1 MPEGGEVVTDT
12 MAVTRATLEQ
22 AWPCIEW
29 LNEEAALLDA
39 NKMREWLELLDSEV
53 DYRLPIRVTRERPK
67 GLGFSAEGYHMYEDF
82 ESLRVRVERLYG
94 EYAWAEDPPSRT
106 RRLVSN
112 VRVSVARSDEYEVL
126 SNLLIFRSRL
136 DAIEYE
142 LIAGERHDL
151 LIEVAGGLKLRRR
164 LILLDHSTLANKN
177 LALFF

>member
-1 MPEGGEVVTDT
+1 
-12 MAVTRATLEQ
+12 
-22 AWPCIEW
+22 
-29 LNEEAALLDA
+29 
-39 NKMREWLELLDSEV
+39 
-53 DYRLPIRVTRERPK
+53 
-67 GLGFSAEGYHMYEDF
+67 MYEDF
-82 ESLRVRVERLYG
+82 ESLQVRVERLYG

-112 VRVSVARSDEYEVL
+112 VRVSVARPDEYEVL

-151 LIEVAGGLKLRRR
+151 LIKVDGGLKLRRR
-164 LILLDHSTLANKN
+164 LILLDQSTLANKN